1 MRAYLSFLLTAI
13 LLMTAFVLPVSAARP
28 GDVAGKY
35 YSTDIV
41 TTLNGAQ
48 IDAINIG
55 GQTLISAEDMRHFG
69 HSVVWN
75 GEERTLRITETTAQV
90 KDPPKVNRY
99 TKPSGSVLGNYYVT
113 DIVTYLDGTPITAYN
128 IGGRTYIHA
137 EAMREWGYIVNWF
150 GDTRRLEITSPKPA
164 GYVYRI
170 PLTLGTEK
178 QEGDAAVGAF
188 SVSYT
193 KDGITG
199 MGDADFFDLAMQS
212 DGGGYTFSLA
222 FYQYAG
228 LFYSDALFSLLDPLV
243 SQSYDGSV
251 VRDPQ
256 TLYDEIGQVL
266 NITVNGHRAEE
277 IVISTGA
284 GNGHRDYYIEVHGLP
299 YLTEQQ
305 LSEVTLTLG
314 APTGELYP
322 LNTK

>member
-1 MRAYLSFLLTAI
+1 MRSYLSFLLAAF

-69 HSVVWN
+69 HSVIWD
-75 GEERTLRITETTAQV
+75 GKERTLRITETTGQV
-90 KDPPKVNRY
+90 KNPPAVSRSS
-99 TKPSGSVLGNYYVT
+99 KPSGSVMGNYYVT

-137 EAMREWGYIVNWF
+137 EAMRDWGYIVNWF
-150 GDTRRLEITSPKPA
+150 GTTRRLEITSPKPA
-164 GYVYRI
+164 GYVYHI
-170 PLTLGTEK
+170 PLTQGTEK

-188 SVSYT
+188 SVT
-193 KDGITG
+193 LTQGGVETT
-199 MGDADFFDLAMQS
+199 GDADFFDLSMHS
-212 DGGGYTFSLA
+212 DGGGYTFTMA
-222 FYQYAG
+222 FYQYSG
-228 LFYSDALFSLLDPLV
+228 LFYSGALFRLLNPLV

-251 VRDPQ
+251 VRDPAA
-256 TLYDEIGQVL
+256 LYDEIGKVL
-266 NITVNGHRAEE
+266 TVTVNGRRAEE

-284 GNGHRDYYIEVHGLP
+284 GNGHRDYYIEIKGLP
-299 YLTEQQ
+299 HLTEAQIK
-305 LSEVTLTLG
+305 EITITLT
-314 APTGELYP
+314 EH
-322 LNTK
+322 